1 MTKWQDIT
9 KHAAQTRTF
18 SLLNWTKLFERC
30 VTTQVESSPCVCA
43 VSTGSDF
50 SLNLLL
56 FTLKVAYNVN
66 DIIAQSLV
74 PVFVSHLILLNTV
87 YITFAL
93 SFLGICLV
101 INSPPSGALCSAS
114 SCLCLRISPTA
125 PHISS
130 PPPCQQRVWFTVN
143 YHLHYHFMCFAY
155 WADWM

>member
-9 KHAAQTRTF
+9 KHGAQTRTF
-18 SLLNWTKLFERC
+18 SLLNWTKLFERR
-30 VTTQVESSPCVCA
+30 VTTQVESSLCVCVCA
-43 VSTGSDF
+43 VNTGSDF

-74 PVFVSHLILLNTV
+74 PMFVSHLILLNTV

-93 SFLGICLV
+93 SSLCICLI

-125 PHISS
+125 PRISS
-130 PPPCQQRVWFTVN
+130 PPPCQSTESLV
-143 YHLHYHFMCFAY
+143 YG
-155 WADWM
+155 